1 MLSKEQKGKL
11 RKLLE
16 KISTPEEMK
25 AFDVEFLSQ
34 KNDDSTEK
42 ILEKIEESKPELG
55 FIPGLI
61 SKVEKLIG
69 DKIDELKQEFKNKK
83 YPVYNDE
90 GLLKKLDGID
100 KEIKGNQL
108 VKNAENKNRQ
118 ETLSELIRIGDILI
132 KTQEIIDTKPDP
144 QEGQY
149 KEYEYFE
156 GIIEVLGKILQSTGS
171 NDNVRLRDSN
181 NVIINP
187 AKEETLQAIAGFNIP
202 TYTQILATY
211 PDTST
216 EVYTYKNGAS
226 TVGIITVIYFDPV
239 VKSIIA
245 SVTKS

>member
-187 AKEETLQAIAGFNIP
+187 ATEETLQAVAGLDFD
-202 TYTQILATY
+202 YTDVDISAY
-211 PDTST
+211 PVITKT
-216 EVYTYKNGAS
+216 KKMGGAS
-226 TVGIITVIYFDPV
+226 GTVVSVKTIMITE
-239 VKSIIA
+239 
-245 SVTKS
+245 

>member
-108 VKNAENKNRQ
+108 VKNAENKNSQ

-187 AKEETLQAIAGFNIP
+187 ATEETLQAIAGFSIP
-202 TYTQILATY
+202 TFDDVQASVVSNVET
-211 PDTST
+211 
-216 EVYTYKNGAS
+216 VNFYKS
-226 TVGIITVIYFDPV
+226 TVLIATLV
-239 VKSIIA
+239 VTYADATLAYINECKR
-245 SVTKS
+245 TL